1 MGKQRA
7 TDAFAWFLARWARR
21 LSWKETAAIF
31 QVSWDR
37 VFRSVERAVEWGR
50 ERRDLEGVQ
59 SIGVAEIAWQRG
71 HRHLT
76 VVYQLDA
83 RCRRLLWV
91 GEERKVET
99 LENFFEWFGA
109 RRSGQLRYVCSD
121 MWKPYL
127 RVVAKR
133 AQGAIHVLDR
143 FHGMAKLSKAIDE
156 MRAKE
161 ARELAAAGAEPAL
174 KNTRWLLLKRPAH
187 LTEKQAP
194 KLAELLKLNLRTVRA
209 YLLKEDF
216 QLFWECRS
224 PTQGRKLLDRWCRRA
239 GRSRLEAMTKVAK
252 MLRKHRSLLLNWFRA
267 GRALSSGAVEGF
279 NNKSKVIRRKAYG
292 YRSNRAME
300 LALYHGL
307 GDLPEPDC
315 THSFC

>member
-1 MGKQRA
+1 M
-7 TDAFAWFLARWARR
+7 
-21 LSWKETAAIF
+21 
-31 QVSWDR
+31 
-37 VFRSVERAVEWGR
+37 
-50 ERRDLEGVQ
+50 
-59 SIGVAEIAWQRG
+59 
-71 HRHLT
+71 
-76 VVYQLDA
+76 VYQLDA

-91 GEERKVET
+91 GQERKVET
-99 LENFFEWFGA
+99 LEKFFEWFGA

-292 YRSNRAME
+292 YRSYRAME